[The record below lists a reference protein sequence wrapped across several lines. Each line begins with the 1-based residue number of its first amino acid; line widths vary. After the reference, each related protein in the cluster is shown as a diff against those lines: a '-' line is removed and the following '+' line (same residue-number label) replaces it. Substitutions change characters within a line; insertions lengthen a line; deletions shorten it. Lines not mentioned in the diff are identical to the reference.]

1 MRTVGG
7 AGAGVNVV
15 RSRRVQ
21 VGAAGG
27 EVVNQF
33 IAQAAEAEPVLP
45 TDLIA
50 TVVLVISLL
59 LTVGWLVYL
68 YR

>member
-1 MRTVGG
+1 VGR
-7 AGAGVNVV
+7 ARVKVV

-21 VGAAGG
+21 AGG
-27 EVVNQF
+27 DESPVVSQLV
-33 IAQAAEAEPVLP
+33 AQAAEAEPALLL
-45 TDLIA
+45 DLVGA
-50 TVVLVISLL
+50 VVLVVGLL